1 MKKFQKSLGS
11 IYLGGKKS
19 FPSDDF
25 FIIISK
31 GIYCHMYA
39 AEFKGLLYNTLS
51 ENPFKSQRINIKK
64 SEYDS
69 TISDF
74 ISQRLGMLI

>member
-1 MKKFQKSLGS
+1 
-11 IYLGGKKS
+11 
-19 FPSDDF
+19 
-25 FIIISK
+25 
-31 GIYCHMYA
+31 MYA